1 MLDHLSGRACE
12 KPALTPAKGRRDA
25 TGTSGDLLRLPSMS
39 PLLIQVFLVL
49 QAQAYTGEMNWT
61 CEEAERKLRVSVSYR
76 GTAKC
81 CVAKTYGGT
90 DWREDSLP
98 IPLRDARIINYLE

>member
-1 MLDHLSGRACE
+1 
-12 KPALTPAKGRRDA
+12 
-25 TGTSGDLLRLPSMS
+25 MS
-39 PLLIQVFLVL
+39 PLLIQVFLAL

-81 CVAKTYGGT
+81 CVAKTHGGT
-90 DWREDSLP
+90 DWREDSLLIYIIGLWMVNFDETFLDAVP
-98 IPLRDARIINYLE
+98 LLLLAWFSPDIPGMPCPKSLSILIQCISS